1 MITHATARTRAA
13 LIERTRR
20 FFTARGYLEIDGPLL
35 TPALIPEAHIEVFA
49 TELVHP
55 YERSQPR
62 YLIPSPEVYLKRL
75 VADGWGNVFSIGRCF
90 RNAESSSRLHNP
102 EFTMLEWY
110 TVDADYRDSIA
121 LTTDLLGDLAA
132 VSTVAAGAAT
142 VGAPPVRTTV
152 RDAFV
157 RYAGCAP
164 DVFDAPGALRDTAAH
179 HGMRVDDDE
188 SDEDLFQR
196 ILLSHVEPNLPTDR
210 PLFLCDYPTLVPTLA
225 QRSPDG
231 AFAERWELY
240 IGGVEIANCYTEE
253 RDQRRLERFT
263 AEQSAAKQSALVPH
277 AVSDTL
283 ARFTDA
289 PPCTGVALGV
299 DRLIMALLDESDIG
313 GVIFTW

>member
-1 MITHATARTRAA
+1 MA
-13 LIERTRR
+13 
-20 FFTARGYLEIDGPLL
+20 
-35 TPALIPEAHIEVFA
+35 PALIPEAHIEVFA
-49 TELVHP
+49 TQLVHP

-75 VADGWGNVFSIGRCF
+75 VADGWGSVFSIGRCF

-121 LTTDLLGDLAA
+121 LTTELLGDLAA
-132 VSTVAAGAAT
+132 SRTAPLGERGGAAGAT
-142 VGAPPVRTTV
+142 RVGAPPVRITV

-157 RYAGCAP
+157 RYAGCDP
-164 DVFDAPGALRDTAAH
+164 DVFEAPGALRDAADR
-179 HGMRVDDDE
+179 HGMRVGDDE

-225 QRSPDG
+225 ARSPDG

-240 IGGVEIANCYTEE
+240 INGVEIANCYTEE
-253 RDQRRLERFT
+253 RDQGRLARFT
-263 AEQSAAKQSALVPH
+263 AEQSDAKQSALVPH
-277 AVSDTL
+277 AASDTL
-283 ARFTDA
+283 ARF
-289 PPCTGVALGV
+289 
-299 DRLIMALLDESDIG
+299 G
-313 GVIFTW
+313 G